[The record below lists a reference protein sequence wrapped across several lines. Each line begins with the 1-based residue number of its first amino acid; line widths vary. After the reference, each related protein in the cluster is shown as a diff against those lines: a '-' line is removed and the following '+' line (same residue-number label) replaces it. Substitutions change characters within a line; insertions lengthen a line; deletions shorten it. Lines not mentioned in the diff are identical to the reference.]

1 MTRLLIWQW
10 LFLLLAIEMSCQIPS
25 KKMDQ
30 LLVEFQNQPNKT
42 HLAALIQASGGDKNA
57 FSKAYEALQP
67 LFTAIEFGETI
78 NLATLDTIKLHD
90 TRECATQ
97 ILLWLIQASPADI
110 QSNALLAA
118 GYIGWEDFE
127 DILMD
132 RIKHGET
139 WQKLAVID
147 ALTIS
152 SAAWADVVLQ
162 QATLDPNREIR
173 VAAESLRSDG
183 K

>member
-1 MTRLLIWQW
+1 MSRQLTWSW
-10 LFLLLAIEMSCQIPS
+10 LFLLLAIEISCQIPS

-30 LLVEFQNQPNKT
+30 LLVDFQNQPNKT
-42 HLAALIQASGGDKNA
+42 HLAALIRASGGDENA
-57 FSKAYEALQP
+57 FSEAHEALQP

-78 NLATLDTIKLHD
+78 NLATLDTIKLQD

-118 GYIGWEDFE
+118 GYLGWEDFE
-127 DILMD
+127 SIFMD

-147 ALTIS
+147 ALTNS
-152 SAAWADVVLQ
+152 SAAWADVVLK
-162 QATLDPNREIR
+162 QATIDPNREIR
-173 VAAESLRSDG
+173 VAAENVRSVG